1 VPTTTPTSAATPAGT
16 CGNGVLDAGE
26 QCDDGNTLGGDC
38 CSATCQIETTPC
50 NLTRLGTIVARVT
63 APSGTGN
70 KSLEV
75 IRDGDKPPVGSTDS
89 ARQYDTWDGFNTAP
103 EDWIGYTYATPQ
115 TFSRVVFQE
124 GMNFGDGG
132 WFDTLRVQVRQNG
145 TWINVSGL
153 TSTPAYPP
161 NDGINYET
169 YTLNF
174 APIAGDGVRLDGA
187 PGGSDDFISVGELE
201 IYGGFIGSPPT
212 PTATATPGPNLAL
225 QGTIVARVTAPT
237 GSGNKSLEVI
247 RDGDKPPVGN
257 GDSTRQYDTWDGANT
272 APEDWI
278 GYTFAT
284 SKTFTRV
291 VFQEGK
297 NFSDGGWFTTLRVQV
312 RQSGVWTNVAN
323 LTVTPPYPAND
334 GINYETYVLDFPAVT
349 GDGIRLDG
357 DPGGSADFI
366 SVGELEVYGP

>member
-1 VPTTTPTSAATPAGT
+1 
-16 CGNGVLDAGE
+16 VLDAGE

-63 APSGTGN
+63 APTGTGN
-70 KSLEV
+70 KNLEV
-75 IRDGDKPPVGSTDS
+75 IRDGDKPPVGNTDS
-89 ARQYDTWDGFNTAP
+89 TRQYDTWDGINTAP

-124 GMNFGDGG
+124 GKNFGDGG
-132 WFDTLRVQVRQNG
+132 WFDTLKVQVRQAG
-145 TWINVSGL
+145 VWVDVTGL
-153 TSTPAYPP
+153 VSTPTYPP

-212 PTATATPGPNLAL
+212 PTATATPGPNLAS

-257 GDSTRQYDTWDGANT
+257 GDSTRQYDTYDGANT

-284 SKTFTRV
+284 PRTFTRV

-297 NFSDGGWFTTLRVQV
+297 NFSNGGWFTTLRVQV

-323 LTVTPPYPAND
+323 LTVTPAYPAND

>member
-1 VPTTTPTSAATPAGT
+1 VTSTTTLTPTVTVTPTITLTPTPTRTPTQTPVRTTTPTSAATPTGT

-26 QCDDGNTLGGDC
+26 QCDDGNTLSGDC

-63 APSGTGN
+63 APTGTGN

-75 IRDGDKPPVGSTDS
+75 IRDGDKPPVGNTDS
-89 ARQYDTWDGFNTAP
+89 ARQYDTWDG
-103 EDWIGYTYATPQ
+103 
-115 TFSRVVFQE
+115 V
-124 GMNFGDGG
+124 
-132 WFDTLRVQVRQNG
+132 
-145 TWINVSGL
+145 
-153 TSTPAYPP
+153 
-161 NDGINYET
+161 
-169 YTLNF
+169 
-174 APIAGDGVRLDGA
+174 
-187 PGGSDDFISVGELE
+187 
-201 IYGGFIGSPPT
+201 
-212 PTATATPGPNLAL
+212 
-225 QGTIVARVTAPT
+225 
-237 GSGNKSLEVI
+237 
-247 RDGDKPPVGN
+247 
-257 GDSTRQYDTWDGANT
+257 NT

-284 SKTFTRV
+284 SRTFTRV

-297 NFSDGGWFTTLRVQV
+297 NFSDGGWFNTLRVQV

-323 LTVTPPYPAND
+323 LTVTPAYPAND